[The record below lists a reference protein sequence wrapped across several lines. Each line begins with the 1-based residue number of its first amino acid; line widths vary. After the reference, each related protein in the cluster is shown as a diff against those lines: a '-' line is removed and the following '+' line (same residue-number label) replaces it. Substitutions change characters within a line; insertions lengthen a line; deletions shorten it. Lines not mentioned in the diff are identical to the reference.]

1 MNTPLRILWL
11 KTGPLHPL
19 DTGGK
24 LRTYHMLRELAKS
37 HDVTY
42 LALCPL
48 KTSPEVKS
56 AAAEYSQQQV
66 WVPWQAPGKG
76 SPKFFTSLAFNL
88 FQSQPYVISRYHSPA
103 MVKAIQ
109 KETQA
114 GQHDLVVCD
123 FLTPAVNL
131 FSPNAPAAK
140 TLLFQH
146 NVESQ
151 IWQRLY
157 QNQTNPIKRFYFRLQ
172 WQRLRHF
179 EAKVSARFQGVVAV
193 SDEDAAIFR
202 QDFGLR
208 NVLGSVP
215 TGVDV
220 DHFAAV
226 PKAPQPGNLAF
237 LGSMDWMPNMD
248 AARWF
253 VEEIFPLVKKSCPN
267 TTFTIIGRNPPEKIK
282 SMADQNP
289 AIRVTGTVA
298 DVRPYLAQA
307 EAMLVPLR
315 VGGGTRI
322 KIYEAMAA
330 GIPVVSTRIGAEGL
344 KVAHGENILLA
355 DRPEDFARETLRL
368 LQNPDLR
375 DLLSTRAQTLVREH
389 FGWASVA
396 KVFELYCRRI
406 AG

>member
-1 MNTPLRILWL
+1 MSTPLRILWL

-24 LRTYHMLRELAKS
+24 LRTYHMLRELAKT
-37 HDVTY
+37 HTVTF
-42 LALCPL
+42 LALCPPE
-48 KTSPEVKS
+48 TSPDVKA
-56 AAAEYSQQQV
+56 AAAEYSQRQV

-76 SPKFFTSLAFNL
+76 SPQFYASLAGNF
-88 FQSQPYVISRYHSPA
+88 FQAQPYVISRYHSPA
-103 MVKAIQ
+103 MIQAIQ
-109 KETQA
+109 EETQSA
-114 GQHDLVVCD
+114 RHDLVVCD

-131 FSPNAPAAK
+131 FSPDAPAAK

-157 QNQTNPIKRFYFRLQ
+157 QNQTNAVKRFYFRLQ

-179 EAKVSARFQGVVAV
+179 EAQASARFDGVVAV
-193 SDEDAAIFR
+193 SDEDAAIFK
-202 QDFGLR
+202 QEFGLG

-220 DHFAAV
+220 EHFASV
-226 PKAPQPGNLAF
+226 PKSPQPGNLAF
-237 LGSMDWMPNMD
+237 LGSMDWMPNTD
-248 AARWF
+248 ATVWF
-253 VEEIFPLVKKSCPN
+253 VAEIFPLVKKSCPN
-267 TTFTIIGRNPPEKIK
+267 ATFTIIGRNPPEKIK
-282 SMADQNP
+282 ALAAQDP

-298 DVRPYLAQA
+298 DVRPHLAQA

-344 KVAHGENILLA
+344 KVAHEENILLA
-355 DRPEDFARETLRL
+355 DRPEDFAQETIRL
-368 LQNPDLR
+368 LQHPDLR
-375 DLLSTRAQTLVREH
+375 ELLSTRAHTLVRDH

-396 KVFELYCRRI
+396 RVFETYCRQV